1 MAVVCPTV
9 TAFDTHQYREQMEML
24 EPFAKRI
31 HIDLMDGVFAPTVS
45 PSLDTIWWPDGIT
58 ADIHMM
64 YQKPTPYLERLI
76 KLKPHLV
83 VIQYEAELDHLA
95 FAAKLQ
101 AAGIKAG
108 LGILQTTLVEDMMP
122 VLAGFD
128 HAMVFSGN
136 LGHHGSMADLKLLG
150 KVHMIR
156 ERFPDMEIAWDGGIN
171 GENARQ
177 IVEGGVDALNVGGFI
192 HKAPDPQE
200 AYAKLEA
207 IIGGPERAKTSD

>member
-9 TAFDTHQYREQMEML
+9 TAFDTHQYRAQMELL
-24 EPFAKRI
+24 EPFATRI

-45 PSLDTIWWPDGIT
+45 PPLQTIWWPEHIT
-58 ADIHMM
+58 ADIHIM
-64 YQKPTPYLERLI
+64 YQKPEPHLQTLI

-83 VIQYEAELDHLA
+83 IFHYEADVDHVA

-108 LGILQTTLVEDMMP
+108 LGILQSTLIEDIMP
-122 VLAGFD
+122 VLATFD

-136 LGHHGSMADLKLLG
+136 LGHHGSTADLKLLG
-150 KVHMIR
+150 KVYMIR
-156 ERFPDMEIAWDGGIN
+156 EQLPDIEIAWDGGIN
-171 GENARQ
+171 ADNAAQ
-177 IVEGGVDALNVGGFI
+177 LVAAGVDVLNTGGFI
-192 HKAPDPQE
+192 HKAPDPRA

-207 IIGGPERAKTSD
+207 VVKSSQRAEIAD